1 MRNWDRSNDFISN
14 TINLQSSNAHAL
26 QRPLRLNRGIGLEI
40 FKRLWVGFDRDI
52 GLLTGS
58 MFTRRIVMGFL
69 QVVRAI
75 YFALL
80 GFSPVKIG
88 LLLSVGTL
96 VSAMNNLLFGYLC
109 DRYGRKP
116 FLILGCIMSSVR
128 TGLFAV
134 TTDFWLL
141 ALAQG
146 IGAMGEGV
154 GAGQPV
160 VSGYITDKTGP
171 DERPNVYSTMAI
183 TNSLATTIGL
193 AFGGLPQYLESS
205 MGFDVVYAH
214 KLIWVACSVIN
225 LVSLVFLFPLQE
237 SHIMIV
243 EGKPRKSMKIRNW
256 GTILKF
262 SLVRSTGGF
271 GWSMINSLMT
281 LYFFYRFN
289 VGSDV
294 LGPIL
299 AFARFMSMFTFFAV
313 PRVVDWLGAINTLIV
328 SRIASS
334 VLTVGFALAGWYPL
348 AVVLMVLLRLVV
360 LFSMPIRQTFAS
372 GMVDPEETA
381 TAIGISNSARMGAQS
396 IAPSLA
402 GYMFE
407 AVSLT
412 LPLFTGAVLMALNG
426 MLYWHYFRPR
436 K

>member
-1 MRNWDRSNDFISN
+1 MSEN
-14 TINLQSSNAHAL
+14 INKYERQASAF
-26 QRPLRLNRGIGLEI
+26 QRVLLLNVGVDIESFNRLR
-40 FKRLWVGFDRDI
+40 VGFDRDI

-80 GFSPVKIG
+80 GFSPVEIG
-88 LLLSVGTL
+88 LLLSVATL
-96 VSAMNNLLFGYLC
+96 ISALNNIVFGYLC

-116 FLILGCIMSSVR
+116 FLILGSILSSVR
-128 TGLFAV
+128 TGIFAV

-146 IGAMGEGV
+146 VGAMGEGV

-160 VSGYITDKTGP
+160 VSGYITDKT
-171 DERPNVYSTMAI
+171 DLLERPNVYSTMAI

-193 AFGGLPQYLESS
+193 AFGGLP
-205 MGFDVVYAH
+205 H
-214 KLIWVACSVIN
+214 N
-225 LVSLVFLFPLQE
+225 LVSLVFLLPLRE
-237 SHIMIV
+237 SHTREV
-243 EGKPRKSMKIRNW
+243 EGNSQKRRKIKNW
-256 GTILKF
+256 DTILKF
-262 SLVRSTGGF
+262 SLIRGTRGF
-271 GWSMINSLMT
+271 GWKMIDSLMT

-299 AFARFMSMFTFFAV
+299 AFARFISMFTYLLV
-313 PRVVDWLGAINTLIV
+313 PRVVDWLGAINTLMLSRIV
-328 SRIASS
+328 SC
-334 VLTVGFALAGWYPL
+334 VLTVGFALTGWYFL
-348 AVVLMVLLRLVV
+348 AIVLMVLIRLVV

-372 GMVDPEETA
+372 GMVDPDETA
-381 TAIGISNSARMGAQS
+381 TAIGISSSAGHVAQT

-407 AVSLT
+407 TISLT
-412 LPLFTGAVLMALNG
+412 LPFFTGAVLMALNG
-426 MLYWHYFRPR
+426 VLYWYYFRDR